1 MTPDALLEL
10 FRHFDQP
17 FADTSLVPMYWIS
30 RAVREHGII
39 CTLSGDGGDEAFGGY
54 ENFRRARLLALLMR
68 SPDWVLGL
76 AEGTGRRATR
86 WTRDGGGG
94 AAKATPLA
102 GAGGATPGVPLA
114 GLPNY
119 RSEPQK
125 EALVE
130 PDGRAGLAPVY
141 RHF

>member
-1 MTPDALLEL
+1 MTPGGLVEL

-39 CTLSGDGGDEAFGGY
+39 CALSGDGGDEAFGGY
-54 ENFRRARLLALLMR
+54 ENFRRAHLFALLMR

-86 WTRDGGGG
+86 WTRNWGRWAGEAIPLARVGGGN
-94 AAKATPLA
+94 AAV
-102 GAGGATPGVPLA
+102 GLA
-114 GLPNY
+114 GLSNY
-119 RSEPQK
+119 LREPQ
-125 EALVE
+125 EA
-130 PDGRAGLAPVY
+130 APVGPE
-141 RHF
+141 R